1 MHATG
6 YNQAQ
11 AEADATGETRDLRT
25 AEQRL
30 ADLEHDFN
38 LLRGLFTDLLTADSI
53 LRREFELMTEKNI
66 KLVKRINEFLDRWT
80 VA

>member
-1 MHATG
+1 MHDTG

-25 AEQRL
+25 VEQRL
-30 ADLEHDFN
+30 IDLEHDN
-38 LLRGLFTDLLTADSI
+38 NVMRGLYRDQLTAYSI
-53 LRREFELMTEKNI
+53 LRREFEEMTERNI